1 MPMSP
6 KFPIPGLTAG
16 FAPTLSR
23 FLLCSLFFCF
33 SFIKNSNYDIYI
45 CIQLTSILGKH
56 YIWENIIKSTI
67 ICAIF
72 IIDDVFL
79 ILCLS
84 IAILSHFGMTHHS
97 PCFLSSR
104 SLLLVVFAFG
114 FTGTHTLL
122 HTLLQ
127 NIC

>member
-1 MPMSP
+1 MSP

-72 IIDDVFL
+72 KKHV
-79 ILCLS
+79 
-84 IAILSHFGMTHHS
+84 
-97 PCFLSSR
+97 
-104 SLLLVVFAFG
+104 
-114 FTGTHTLL
+114 TLL
-122 HTLLQ
+122 CRSSNLLFKLNMIYNTWRNLDQ
-127 NIC
+127 DL